1 MKRLIKRD
9 EILWNNNPIA
19 RILIYLPAKII
30 SSILAFPLIILSLPA
45 ALLGKQ
51 SEIRWVRI
59 LLEIQHTVSLSFW
72 YFIGDAILPSVLNI
86 PGHIK
91 ALFILVVTYFNF
103 KHTIKTLTNETLSK
117 TYSNTF

>member
-30 SSILAFPLIILSLPA
+30 SSNLAFPLIILSLPA

-51 SEIRWVRI
+51 SEIRWY
-59 LLEIQHTVSLSFW
+59 ESSLKF
-72 YFIGDAILPSVLNI
+72 NI
-86 PGHIK
+86 PFHSAFGISS
-91 ALFILVVTYFNF
+91 
-103 KHTIKTLTNETLSK
+103 ETRFCHQ
-117 TYSNTF
+117 Y